1 MAIFALTTNNDNL
14 VGTAGNDTFNA
25 TYNAAVTDS
34 FGAADFLNGGIGI
47 DTLTIDHIM
56 GNAAITPPDALWTN
70 ISNIEKVVFN
80 TTGAGAQTFT
90 SGINFNTAFA
100 VSGVDLTTI
109 TSGAGAVDVTLSS
122 FTGTAALTTTSVAG
136 AQTIVTGA
144 AHSAV
149 TATSG
154 AGALDIKGIGL
165 ASVLATTTGAGAQTI
180 GDGSGNGANLVAVTA
195 SSASGAQTIIST
207 SASAVTVAVTS
218 AAGVQ
223 TVITGAG
230 ADFINAATTAAVNT
244 INTGAG
250 DDSITV
256 LATASGNYAI
266 DGGSGND
273 IMTGGAGIDTLIG
286 GLGNDILNG
295 RGGAD
300 SMTGGD
306 GSDLYYVDSAADVV
320 IETNAITSTGGID
333 TVNSYLG
340 AYTLGANVE
349 NGHVMATTA
358 ANLTGNG
365 FNNVL
370 YAGAG
375 NNTLDGSL
383 GIDTADYAY
392 ASSAVTV
399 SLAITLAQITTSSG
413 SDTLI
418 SIENLT
424 GGNFND
430 KLTGNTN
437 GNVLDGGIG
446 NDTLIGG
453 TGNDTLIGGLGRD
466 MLFGGLGTDI
476 FDFNALSETGI
487 LITTRDVIS
496 DFVKGQDKIDLATL
510 DANTATLVNDAFTGF
525 ISSAGIF
532 TTAGQLKLSG
542 GVLYGNTDTDSAAE
556 FSIQLTGITALTT
569 SDLVL

>member
-1 MAIFALTTNNDNL
+1 MAIYALTTNNDNL
-14 VGTAGNDTFNA
+14 VGTTGNDIFNA
-25 TYNAAVTDS
+25 TYNAAVTDT
-34 FGAADFLNGGIGI
+34 FGAGDFLNGGAGI
-47 DTLTIDHIM
+47 DTLNIAHIM

-70 ISNIEKVVFN
+70 ISNIEKIVFN
-80 TTGAGAQTFT
+80 TTGAGAQTLT
-90 SGINFNTAFA
+90 SGIKFNAAFS

-109 TSGAGAVDVTLSS
+109 TSGAGAIDVTLSS
-122 FTGTAALTTTSVAG
+122 FTGAATLTTTSVAG
-136 AQTIVTGA
+136 AQTIVTGV
-144 AHSAV
+144 AHSTVKA
-149 TATSG
+149 ASG

-165 ASVLATTTGAGAQTI
+165 ASAVATTTGAGAQTI

-195 SSASGAQTIIST
+195 TSVGGAQTIIST

-230 ADFINAATTAAVNT
+230 ADVINAATTATVNT

-250 DDSITV
+250 NDTITV
-256 LATASGNYAI
+256 LATASGNYAV

-273 IMTGGAGIDTLIG
+273 TMTGGAGIDTLLG
-286 GLGNDILNG
+286 GLGNDSLNG

-340 AYTLGANVE
+340 AYSLGANVE
-349 NGHVMATTA
+349 NGRVMATTV

-365 FNNVL
+365 LNNVL

-375 NNTLDGSL
+375 NNTLDGGL
-383 GIDTADYAY
+383 GVDTADYSY
-392 ASSAVTV
+392 TSSSV
-399 SLAITLAQITTSSG
+399 SVNLSLTLAQATTGSG
-413 SDTLI
+413 SDKLI

-424 GGNFND
+424 GSMYNDTLNGNAS
-430 KLTGNTN
+430 
-437 GNVLDGGIG
+437 GNVLDGGFG
-446 NDTLIGG
+446 NDTLVGG
-453 TGNDTLIGGLGRD
+453 TGNDTLIGGMGRD
-466 MLFGGLGTDI
+466 VLTGGLGTDT
-476 FDFNALSETGI
+476 FDFNALSEMA
-487 LITTRDVIS
+487 ITKNTWDIIT
-496 DFVKGQDKIDLATL
+496 DFVRGQDKIDLTTL
-510 DANTATLVNDAFTGF
+510 DANAATLANDAFIGF
-525 ISSAGIF
+525 ISSTSIF
-532 TTAGQLKLSG
+532 TTAGQLRLSG

-569 SDLVL
+569 SDFVL